1 MDGATLFIGWAA
13 GCLAWQV
20 VVGFCRPLVFGATWV
35 IRLFALVLAVGALAS
50 AVVGTWV
57 GARDVAAAMF
67 LGITV
72 VAMAWS
78 LVEHRA
84 FRAQNPGV
92 HRRRGGLAGAALQR
106 AFGGAGEDG
115 GDQHAP
121 ESVDAQVPVVP
132 EDAPTPVA
140 DRLDAVA
147 AAVGTFALMAG
158 ALDAAGPTGL
168 ALARWMVGAA
178 ALGGVTFTMVFG
190 HRLLAK
196 PYLGRAPLE
205 LATTALLVTWPLE
218 IVVMLLP
225 TGMVSVLTGTV
236 DDGYAGIL
244 GWMWAM
250 SAVSTGVLV
259 VVARVI
265 LADRDHSKPASAT
278 GMLYLAGLTGFGAIL
293 ISRAV
298 LSG

>member
-1 MDGATLFIGWAA
+1 MIRFDAATVFVAWAT
-13 GCLAWQV
+13 GCLVWQV
-20 VVGFCRPLVFGATWV
+20 TVGLRRTVVFGAAWV
-35 IRLFALVLAVGALAS
+35 IRVFALILGLLALGS
-50 AVVGTWV
+50 AAIGGCVV
-57 GARDVAAAMF
+57 ARDVGTAV
-67 LGITV
+67 LLV
-72 VAMAWS
+72 VTIVALARS
-78 LVEHRA
+78 IVDHRA
-84 FRAQNPGV
+84 FRASGSSP
-92 HRRRGGLAGAALQR
+92 
-106 AFGGAGEDG
+106 DG
-115 GDQHAP
+115 
-121 ESVDAQVPVVP
+121 PV
-132 EDAPTPVA
+132 DAPTPAA

-147 AAVGTFALMAG
+147 ALAGLFAVVVGATDAG
-158 ALDAAGPTGL
+158 GPVGL
-168 ALARWMVGAA
+168 ALARTLIATV

-196 PYLGRAPLE
+196 PYLGREPLE

-218 IVVMLLP
+218 IVVMVLP

-250 SAVSTGVLV
+250 CAVVTAGLLV
-259 VVARVI
+259 VAEVI
-265 LADRDHSKPASAT
+265 LRDREHAKLASAT